1 MGNTAANSPKLFSN
15 SEKDKPEKT
24 KVTLESR
31 ETDELVLGLVGPV
44 GSGVTTTANELAD
57 TLEQVFG
64 YEIVRIKMSDLI
76 YEASHH
82 IKVKL
87 DDIDDNAERIT
98 KYQDAGTK
106 LREKFETEYLAEKC
120 VDFIARDRI
129 DNAGYE
135 KVGDAKVPLPTRKA
149 YIIDS
154 LKHPDEISLF
164 KDVYGELFWTV
175 GIFAPEEIRKE
186 RLREKGSD
194 KPTVER
200 IIQVDEEEGPKH
212 GQRVRDTI
220 QEADFFIRNDKS
232 NRDGLQRSIRRY
244 LDLIFNTK
252 LITPNQD
259 ETAMY
264 NAAAAAAGSGC
275 LSRQVGA
282 AIYSVDG
289 ELLSKGRNDVP
300 KSGGGLYCSEDFES
314 DHRCHKWGENK
325 CHNDTRKDGL
335 YLDIYKVIQDHLA
348 KGKGIEFADIKE
360 ALRSTD
366 VKNLIEFSRAVH
378 AEMDAILS
386 VARTNKSGLVGGT
399 LYCTTF
405 PCHSCARHI
414 VAAGLAR
421 VVYIE
426 PYPKS
431 LALTLHKD
439 AIATQDKDDE
449 KVLFVQYEGVA
460 PKNMLRMFKQR
471 QNRKKDGK
479 AVTIKPKDAK
489 PVSRSPLDGYA
500 RREQI
505 IVSKLHDVETQA

>member
-1 MGNTAANSPKLFSN
+1 
-15 SEKDKPEKT
+15 
-24 KVTLESR
+24 
-31 ETDELVLGLVGPV
+31 
-44 GSGVTTTANELAD
+44 
-57 TLEQVFG
+57 
-64 YEIVRIKMSDLI
+64 
-76 YEASHH
+76 
-82 IKVKL
+82 
-87 DDIDDNAERIT
+87 
-98 KYQDAGTK
+98 
-106 LREKFETEYLAEKC
+106 
-120 VDFIARDRI
+120 
-129 DNAGYE
+129 
-135 KVGDAKVPLPTRKA
+135 
-149 YIIDS
+149 
-154 LKHPDEISLF
+154 
-164 KDVYGELFWTV
+164 LFWTIGV
-175 GIFAPEEIRKE
+175 FAPEAVRRE
-186 RLREKGSD
+186 RLSEKGSD
-194 KPTVER
+194 KPTVEKV
-200 IIQVDEEEGPKH
+200 IEIDEEEGPKH

-220 QEADFFIRNDKS
+220 QEADFFIRNDK
-232 NRDGLQRSIRRY
+232 NNKDGLKRSIERY

-282 AIYSVDG
+282 AIYSKDG

-300 KSGGGLYCSEDFES
+300 KSGGGLYCAEDFDE

-325 CHNDTRKDGL
+325 CHNDTRKDRL
-335 YLDIYKVIQDHLA
+335 YLEIYKVIQDYLA
-348 KGKGIEFADIKE
+348 QGKGIEFE
-360 ALRSTD
+360 EVRTALKSTD

-378 AEMDAILS
+378 AEMDAILA

-414 VAAGLAR
+414 VASGLSR

-439 AIATQDKDDE
+439 AIATQENENE

-479 AVTIKPKDAK
+479 AVVIKPKTAK

-505 IVSKLHDVETQA
+505 IVSKLLNVEKQT